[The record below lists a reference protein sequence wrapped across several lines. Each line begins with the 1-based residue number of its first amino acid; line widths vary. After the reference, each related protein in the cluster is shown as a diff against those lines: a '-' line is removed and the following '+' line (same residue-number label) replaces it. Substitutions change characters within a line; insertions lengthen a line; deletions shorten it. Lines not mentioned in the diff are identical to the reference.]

1 MEPELGNRIGG
12 KGNGARL
19 WAAVAAVFLPVLFLM
34 VLRIFVFCPDGE
46 SDVDSF
52 YHAAIAQQGPAV
64 FAAKEFPQTSLSVW
78 QTQFSDKELGFH
90 FLLWG
95 VMRAG
100 ARLGLDNVP
109 PFHYQSFFLLVLLFS
124 AVAITLSSLGVR
136 RIWLWTVLLAVIA
149 PRFSERL
156 IDLRPHLL
164 AMTLFVLAVWAL
176 TRPELMRGQ
185 RRWVTCFVQG
195 ILFGYCYSN
204 PHFVVMPVGAYM
216 LAELW
221 SRRDWRA
228 VFLPF
233 AALAGAAVALVLHPQ
248 FPNTFLIWKIQCVD
262 VVLGKVGLHSVLR
275 GGSEWLS
282 NGWDVLRTAP
292 FLLIAPAVFAGIGY
306 ARWKRHLPWSRNVR
320 FTGILAL
327 GTGIGM
333 CLFFRMVEYGVFSLI
348 FAAAVWLR
356 PFSRSPGSGRILA
369 AAVLAACLWSGGY
382 FYHSLPWRTYRP
394 EYRLAA
400 WLREKRVPSGTV
412 IGHLSW
418 GDFPQLYYAMPEYR
432 FLCGLDPMFAAG
444 EYRPAMLVLEELRRG
459 TRFTAPDELS
469 RLIGSR
475 WLWVSDVG
483 RIAAVRLYLYGY
495 VPVFDCPDGC
505 LFKLD
510 EPLHAGKP
518 ADVPRLAPPSGESQ
532 TGKQP

>member
-19 WAAVAAVFLPVLFLM
+19 WAVVAAVFLPVLLLM
-34 VLRIFVFCPDGE
+34 VLRVSVFCTDGE
-46 SDVDSF
+46 SDADSF
-52 YHAAIAQQGPAV
+52 YHAAIARQGPAV

-78 QTQFSDKELGFH
+78 RTQFSDKELGFH

-100 ARLGLDNVP
+100 ARLGLDDAP
-109 PFHYQSFFLLVLLFS
+109 PFHVQSFFLLILLFS
-124 AVAITLSSLGVR
+124 AVSAALGSLGVR

-149 PRFSERL
+149 PRLTERL
-156 IDLRPHLL
+156 IDLRPHIL
-164 AMTLFVLAVWAL
+164 AMTLFALAVGCLA
-176 TRPELMRGQ
+176 RPVLMRGH
-185 RRWVTCFVQG
+185 RRWITCLILG

-221 SRRDWRA
+221 SRRDWRV

-233 AALAGAAVALVLHPQ
+233 AAFAGVALAFVVHPQ

-262 VVLGKVGLHSVLR
+262 VIAAMLQADPVLR
-275 GGSEWLS
+275 GGGELQSG
-282 NGWDVLRTAP
+282 GWYVLRSAP
-292 FLLIAPAVFAGIGY
+292 FLLVVPALLAGIGY
-306 ARWKRHLPWSRNVR
+306 ARWKRRFLWPRNVL

-327 GTGIGM
+327 GTGIGV
-333 CLFFRMVEYGVFSLI
+333 CISFRMVEYGALSLI
-348 FAAAVWLR
+348 FAAGVWLR
-356 PFSRSPGSGRILA
+356 PFSRNPVAGRILA
-369 AAVLAACLWSGGY
+369 AFVAGACIWSAGY
-382 FYHSLPWRTYRP
+382 FYHSMPWRNYRP

-400 WLREKRVPSGTV
+400 WLREKRVPPGTV

-432 FLCGLDPMFAAG
+432 FLCGLDPMFATG
-444 EYRPAMLVLEELRRG
+444 EYRPAMLALEGLRRG
-459 TRFTAPDELS
+459 TRFTAPGELS

-518 ADVPRLAPPSGESQ
+518 ADVPRLEPPA
-532 TGKQP
+532 GK